1 MIVDLWVGPV
11 VPVARCAASLSA
23 EDAAAVRRAA
33 TPAVADLVATSRA
46 MQRSVLA
53 RALGVGVED
62 VRIARRCA
70 RCGRSGHGRPVA
82 VDGPAY
88 SMARAGRVAA
98 MAVVPDG
105 VVGLD
110 AEKDGVGSRAWV
122 RGEAALKARGLGIDR
137 LWAPEPQRIF
147 DGLHLVD
154 LRAGPQI
161 GALAT
166 DRPVTSVH
174 WHRWRPGPP

>member
-1 MIVDLWVGPV
+1 MNVELWVGPV
-11 VPVARCAASLSA
+11 LPVARCVPSLSP

-33 TPAVADLVATSRA
+33 SSAVADLVATSRT

-53 RALGVGVED
+53 RTLGVSVED
-62 VRIARRCA
+62 VRIDRRCA
-70 RCGRSGHGRPVA
+70 RCGHIGHGRPVA

-88 SMARAGRVAA
+88 SVTRSGRIVA
-98 MAVVPDG
+98 MAVVPCG
-105 VVGLD
+105 AVGLD
-110 AEKDGVGSRAWV
+110 AEEERAGSRAWV

-137 LWAPEPQRIF
+137 LWAPEPQWIF

-154 LRAGPQI
+154 LRAGRRI

-166 DRPVTSVH
+166 DRPVASVC
-174 WHRWRPGPP
+174 WRRWRPGPP